1 MIIGALPI
9 CVMLMVYLA
18 SPDYI
23 MLLWSEKIG
32 NVMLILNA
40 IWMLI
45 GVVVMQK
52 MIRFDY

>member
-32 NVMLILNA
+32 NVMLILSA